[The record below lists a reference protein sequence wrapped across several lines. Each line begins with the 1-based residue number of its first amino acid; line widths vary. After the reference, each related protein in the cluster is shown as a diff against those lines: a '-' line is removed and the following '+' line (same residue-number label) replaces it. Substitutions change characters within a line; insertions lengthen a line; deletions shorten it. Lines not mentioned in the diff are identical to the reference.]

1 MKMSRSRTGCS
12 TSEDGTVNPLEL
24 GLGTGDTVLRPR
36 TLKCPVEPRAS
47 EGAEGHSVGT
57 VMARELSY
65 RRELSEKSATC
76 ESSTV

>member
-12 TSEDGTVNPLEL
+12 TSEDRTVNPLEL
-24 GLGTGDTVLRPR
+24 GLGTGDTVLRPG

-65 RRELSEKSATC
+65 GRELSEKSATC
-76 ESSTV
+76 ESSTI